1 MRDAPSWTPMSSGP
15 DEERP
20 FLSCRLPKALEL
32 FSVADDHFL
41 RLFHRPSRLLHCTP
55 GCVGAMFENICSL
68 PLSGELFA
76 QAVHPSEP
84 LVAIGLS
91 SGHVSTL
98 KLPPLHEDALPPNSS
113 GRRGSNGTDMVE
125 TAWRTRRHQGSCRN
139 VTYSIGGGQLY
150 SAGTDGLVKAADSE
164 TGRVTGKIAIPTAG
178 GEIDAPT
185 VIHALS
191 PQTFLLSTDSG
202 ALHLFDL
209 RDPAPSLP
217 IVDNKT
223 AFTTGRPSATH
234 YPHSDYISSLSPL
247 TPSAESTSGYS
258 KQWISTGGTT
268 LALTDLRRGVLVKSE
283 DQEEILLSSLYM
295 TNLPARKSRGS
306 THEKAI
312 VGGGDGV
319 ITLWE
324 KGQWDDQDERITVS
338 REKETLDCITE
349 IPSGIGGYGKK
360 VAVGL
365 GDGKVRFV
373 TLGQKKVVGEVT
385 HDEVEGVIGLDFDVG
400 GRMIS
405 GGGSI
410 IKVWQEPLAT
420 VGEDDEDEEADSDD
434 DVAAAKRPAASS
446 DEDDSDAGGAAYESS
461 DDEKSSKR
469 KKRKRGK
476 GPEKGASFTFSG
488 LD

>member
-1 MRDAPSWTPMSSGP
+1 MSSAP
-15 DEERP
+15 KEER
-20 FLSCRLPKALEL
+20 RLPVAEALKLEL

-41 RLFHRPSRLLHCTP
+41 SAPDPTPVHKRHCTP
-55 GCVGAMFENICSL
+55 HCAAMFENICSL

-84 LVAIGLS
+84 LIAIGLS

-98 KLPPLHEDALPPNSS
+98 KLPPLDEDGVPQNST

-139 VTYSIGGGQLY
+139 VTYSIDGRQLY

-164 TGRVTGKIAIPTAG
+164 TGRVTGKIAIPLAS
-178 GEIDAPT
+178 GEVDPPT

-223 AFTTGRPSATH
+223 AFTSGRPSATH

-247 TPSAESTSGYS
+247 AASAESTSGFS

-283 DQEEILLSSLYM
+283 DQEEILLSSVYM

-373 TLGQKKVVGEVT
+373 TLGQKKVVGEVI

-420 VGEDDEDEEADSDD
+420 VGEDDEEEEADSDD
-434 DVAAAKRPAASS
+434 EVGAAAKRPAAKS
-446 DEDDSDAGGAAYESS
+446 DDDDSDAGGAAYESS
-461 DDEKSSKR
+461 DDEGKSSKR

>member
-1 MRDAPSWTPMSSGP
+1 VHSRHGTP
-15 DEERP
+15 
-20 FLSCRLPKALEL
+20 
-32 FSVADDHFL
+32 
-41 RLFHRPSRLLHCTP
+41 HCA
-55 GCVGAMFENICSL
+55 AMFENICSL

-76 QAVHPSEP
+76 QAVHPTEP
-84 LVAIGLS
+84 LIAIGLS

-98 KLPPLHEDALPPNSS
+98 KLPPLDEDGVPQNST

-139 VTYSIGGGQLY
+139 VTYSIDGRQLY

-164 TGRVTGKIAIPTAG
+164 TGRVTGKIAIPTAS
-178 GEIDAPT
+178 GEIDAPS

-247 TPSAESTSGYS
+247 AASAESTSGFS

-306 THEKAI
+306 THEKAV

-373 TLGQKKVVGEVT
+373 TLGQKKVIGEVI

-420 VGEDDEDEEADSDD
+420 HAEDDEDEEEADSDD
-434 DVAAAKRPAASS
+434 EIEAGAVAKRPAAKS
-446 DEDDSDAGGAAYESS
+446 DDDDSDAGGAAYESS
-461 DDEKSSKR
+461 DDEGKSSKR